1 MELWRPDPTF
11 YPSPRMAM
19 KAPSEKLAFVAMLNA
34 ENNGRPDALGVV
46 DVDPA
51 STTYGALVGR
61 ATCPTPA
68 TNCTTLVGTLAAH
81 ASAHTCRIRIRS
93 GAT

>member
-1 MELWRPDPTF
+1 
-11 YPSPRMAM
+11 M

-46 DVDPA
+46 DVDPS

-61 ATCPTPA
+61 VDMPNTGDELHHFGCNACAALDIRRIPA
-68 TNCTTLVGTLAAH
+68 PP
-81 ASAHTCRIRIRS
+81 
-93 GAT
+93 